1 MNELKEQILEK
12 IEICEPSMYRVIL
25 MNDNYTTMD
34 FVIMI
39 LMVVF
44 HKTHDDAQNIM
55 LDVHRNGRGVA
66 GIYPFEIAETKTR
79 QVEAMAEKHRF
90 PLRCTLEEV

>member
-1 MNELKEQILEK
+1 MNELKEQIRERV
-12 IEICEPSMYRVIL
+12 EVREPSMFRVIL
-25 MNDNYTTMD
+25 LNDNYTTMD

-44 HKTHDDAQNIM
+44 HKSHDDAQQVM

-66 GIYPFEIAETKTR
+66 GIYPFEIAETKVR

-90 PLRCTLEEV
+90 PLRCTMEED